1 VIPFTL
7 FPPRNFKVITM
18 MNQFA
23 AVLLLLAAQTAVA
36 AENWTVLGY
45 KAQGK
50 FSLDTAS
57 VAPNKNVRMNGDIRQ
72 ARVKIEWSDTRG
84 GYDQLDSTL
93 LFDCDH
99 QFYADGEDTF
109 RLKGEIVNYVLYED
123 FDLLKVSAEV
133 TIKAWEKVCGKTF
146 DRTDLAPP
154 DAPNN
159 KNMI

>member
-1 VIPFTL
+1 M
-7 FPPRNFKVITM
+7 M
-18 MNQFA
+18 MNGFA
-23 AVLLLLAAQTAVA
+23 AVFLLLAAQAAVA
-36 AENWTVLGY
+36 EENWIVLGY

-57 VAPNKNVRMNGDIRQ
+57 VAPNKNVRMNVDIKQ

-93 LFDCDH
+93 LFDCDN
-99 QFYADGEDTF
+99 QFYGDGEDTF
-109 RLKGEIVNYVLYED
+109 RLKGELVKYVMYDD

-133 TIKAWEKVCGKTF
+133 TIKAWEKVCAKTF

-154 DAPNN
+154 EASNN

>member
-1 VIPFTL
+1 
-7 FPPRNFKVITM
+7 M
-18 MNQFA
+18 MNKFFT
-23 AVLLLLAAQTAVA
+23 LLLLLVAQTAMA
-36 AENWTVLGY
+36 NENWMVLGY

-57 VAPNKNVRMNGDIRQ
+57 VAANKNVRMNVDIRQ
-72 ARVKIEWSDTRG
+72 ARVKIEWADTRG

-109 RLKGEIVNYVLYED
+109 RLKGKLVKYVLYDD

-133 TIKAWEKVCGKTF
+133 TIKAWEKVCEKTF
-146 DRTDLAPP
+146 DRSDLAPP
-154 DAPNN
+154 EPSSN